1 MLPRRVPRTASLA
14 ALVIACALGCSAE
27 LTAELKID
35 GQAFTPTSCRSGQA
49 NGFAGVDLIDDSG
62 RTLRIVQTPTTQP
75 QAIVLDG
82 QLVADLGTCGAMSLE
97 RQNSSVNEITN
108 VMGSATLECE
118 AAGHAVE
125 GTVTFKNCH

>member
-1 MLPRRVPRTASLA
+1 LA
-14 ALVIACALGCSAE
+14 ALVIACAIGCSAE

-82 QLVADLGTCGAMSLE
+82 QLVADLGQCGAMSLE

-108 VMGSATLECE
+108 VMGSATLKCE